1 MSYNFSDFTLNDHGF
16 MDLTLDDN
24 PHRLPQEQKD
34 ILCDICYESL
44 YTRNICSGDNCGHVF
59 HCDCLR
65 KWGDTSNS
73 CPLCRAI
80 LINNQNVE
88 QKAEAEAKVRH
99 RPPSPGPPPPSPRW
113 DDPPNSDRRRA
124 WDAYWRYIDD
134 LEWFNHIEYHTEY
147 YGGYSKLN
155 LFSFIVLI
163 MITTYLLFKLVMNTK
178 LNVYRQN
185 YQFKI
190 LNR

>member
-24 PHRLPQEQKD
+24 PHRLPQEQEQTVK
-34 ILCDICYESL
+34 CDICYEPL
-44 YTRNICSGDNCGHVF
+44 YNNKICTGDNCSHIF

-65 KWGDTSNS
+65 IWINESNS

-88 QKAEAEAKVRH
+88 LKAIPAVR
-99 RPPSPGPPPPSPRW
+99 RQVDPVDYPPMPDMHADQSEKAMYLSWLSDNDPVGYLGYKRLYPNIPG
-113 DDPPNSDRRRA
+113 
-124 WDAYWRYIDD
+124 
-134 LEWFNHIEYHTEY
+134 
-147 YGGYSKLN
+147 GGYSKLN
-155 LFSFIVLI
+155 LFSYIVLI
-163 MITTYLLFKLVMNTK
+163 MIIAYLLFKLVMNTK

-185 YQFKI
+185 YQF
-190 LNR
+190 